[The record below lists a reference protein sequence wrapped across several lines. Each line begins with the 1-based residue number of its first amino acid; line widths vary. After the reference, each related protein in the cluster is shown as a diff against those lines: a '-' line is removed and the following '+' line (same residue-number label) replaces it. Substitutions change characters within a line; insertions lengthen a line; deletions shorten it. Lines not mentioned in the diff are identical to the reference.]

1 MGEKI
6 QKLREEKHMTLEELG
21 NKVGV
26 GKSTVRKWEKGII
39 ANMKRDK
46 IAKVAQA
53 LDVSPAYLMGW
64 EEPLQKHVELFRGI
78 GEIDKAC
85 EQVFGKEL
93 AATVHG
99 VKIPV
104 LGSVP
109 AGIAIEAI
117 EDIVDEEEIPLDWL
131 NGEQEYFALRVTGD
145 SMFPKYQEGDTIII
159 RKQDDCESG
168 QDCVVYVNGY
178 DATLK
183 KVIKNMDHIILQPL
197 NPAYEPKIFDYNDE
211 FRPVKIAGV
220 VVELRRKI

>member
-1 MGEKI
+1 MSTNEF
-6 QKLREEKHMTLEELG
+6 
-21 NKVGV
+21 NKVFSKNLNFYIKEKDISQAELAKEIGV
-26 GKSTVRKWEKGII
+26 SATSVGNWCNGLKTPRMDKV
-39 ANMKRDK
+39 DK
-46 IAKVAQA
+46 IAEFFHIKRSDLMVEKET
-53 LDVSPAYLMGW
+53 VSP
-64 EEPLQKHVELFRGI
+64 
-78 GEIDKAC
+78 
-85 EQVFGKEL
+85 
-93 AATVHG
+93 ATVHG

-117 EDIVDEEEIPLDWL
+117 QDIVDEEEIPLDWL
-131 NGEQEYFALRVTGD
+131 NGDHEYFALRVTGD

-183 KVIKNMDHIILQPL
+183 KVIKNLDHIILQPL
-197 NPAYEPKIFDYNDE
+197 NPAYEPKIFDYNDME
-211 FRPVKIAGV
+211 RPVKIAGV